1 MNFKKDENRN
11 FSNNGHGKVNKPM
24 ENETGKLMQ
33 LIFSGIKKKKGK
45 KETHFCSI

>member
-11 FSNNGHGKVNKPM
+11 FSNKGHGKVNKPM

-33 LIFSGIKKKKGK
+33 LIFSRKKKKIGK
-45 KETHFCSI
+45 KEAHFCSS